1 VWRFFKIWRVL
12 QYHHSCSKKSDR
24 RAPVG
29 VLVKKSIWLP
39 RYTFAGWIGYLI
51 AGFIGACIL
60 IASLAR
66 ACGGLQQRKPVPSLP
81 VMFSTAKLI
90 FDLHLAWRRQLLK
103 NHILFQIDDRSK
115 FETQKGLIF
124 SFVLFGMGF
133 PSSAIVKFMR
143 QLVTNGGSM
152 PAILLRQTAHPSQLS
167 SMAITAIT
175 ILCQIWHMG

>member
-1 VWRFFKIWRVL
+1 
-12 QYHHSCSKKSDR
+12 
-24 RAPVG
+24 VG

-103 NHILFQIDDRSK
+103 NHILFQIDDHSK

-124 SFVLFGMGF
+124 SFVLDAGFGMGF

-143 QLVTNGGSM
+143 QLVTFRMGAQCLQSCSDK
-152 PAILLRQTAHPSQLS
+152 PLTLASSAAWPSPPRSNL
-167 SMAITAIT
+167 AD
-175 ILCQIWHMG
+175 